1 VLSLGVVRY
10 ALADLARGYP
20 GQAHFAAVAGSLALE
35 VALVNVAL
43 AAALVLLLIQ
53 PAVRVQFSAGR

>member
-1 VLSLGVVRY
+1 MLALGVARY
-10 ALADLARGYP
+10 ALADLTRGYP
-20 GQAHFAAVAGSLALE
+20 EHAHFAAVAGSLALE

-53 PAVRVQFSAGR
+53 PAVRAQFSAGR